1 VTFHF
6 LDNVFLLYFPLKT
19 TECIFEGLSLLQS
32 DFSQTNY
39 TPLLALT
46 GPFSYGKHRVS
57 KSSGMW
63 KDSRPSQ
70 NKNFSPSCTRRGAY
84 ALVAFRKLVGF

>member
-19 TECIFEGLSLLQS
+19 AECIFEGLSLLQS

-46 GPFSYGKHRVS
+46 GPSSYGKHS
-57 KSSGMW
+57 APKSSGIW
-63 KDSRPSQ
+63 KDSYQSQ

-84 ALVAFRKLVGF
+84 ALLALRKLVGL